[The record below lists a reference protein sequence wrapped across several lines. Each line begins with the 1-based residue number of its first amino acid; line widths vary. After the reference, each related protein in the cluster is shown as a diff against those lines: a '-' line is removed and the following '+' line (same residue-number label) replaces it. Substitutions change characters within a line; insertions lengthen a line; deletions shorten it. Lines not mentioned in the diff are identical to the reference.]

1 MFGGWY
7 LACLWLLGA
16 LVAAVSIVGL
26 PISRAALEM
35 AKMSAFPFGKDVVH
49 VRELDG
55 KGLTAVTALTG
66 TVGFIVNIIWACTFG
81 IVELK
86 GNVRIFDARTPS
98 EFSGTDLRNNARGGH
113 LPSARLLP
121 RANLLDN
128 SLVRPASALRQMLS
142 DVGFQPGDHIV
153 THCDGGGRAALAAIA
168 AVRAGYTDVRA
179 YYLSFSNWAKDE
191 SCAIVKEESRSI
203 AHHTPGSGAES
214 QSN

>member
-35 AKMSAFPFGKDVVH
+35 AKISAFPFGKDVVH

-121 RANLLDN
+121 HANLLDN
-128 SLVRPASALRQMLS
+128 GLVRPASDLRQMLS

-179 YYLSFSNWAKDE
+179 YYLSFSD
-191 SCAIVKEESRSI
+191 
-203 AHHTPGSGAES
+203 
-214 QSN
+214 